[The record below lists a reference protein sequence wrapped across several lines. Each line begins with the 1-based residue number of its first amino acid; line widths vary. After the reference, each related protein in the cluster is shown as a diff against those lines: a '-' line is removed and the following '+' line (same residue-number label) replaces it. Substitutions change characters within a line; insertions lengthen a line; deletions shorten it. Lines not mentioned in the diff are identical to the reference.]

1 MITPKLLLMNL
12 IEVYFELGAAQAKR
26 FERLFSTEE
35 FREAEKME
43 VMWADRMKAK
53 WAKEGLEEGREK
65 GLIEGL
71 IEGKREALLRQLTKK
86 FGSLSEDVTA
96 HVRALQAVDEIDVY
110 LDRVL
115 TATSLEEME
124 LDV

>member
-1 MITPKLLLMNL
+1 LL
-12 IEVYFELGAAQAKR
+12 
-26 FERLFSTEE
+26 
-35 FREAEKME
+35 
-43 VMWADRMKAK
+43 
-53 WAKEGLEEGREK
+53 
-65 GLIEGL
+65 
-71 IEGKREALLRQLTKK
+71 EGKRETLLRQLAKT

-124 LDV
+124 LGV